1 MPTIPEEEIYSTMF
15 SSLKHPVRRKIL
27 RMLSENPLSFSQ
39 ILEELEISSSH
50 LTYHLE
56 SLGELLSKMEDGKY
70 KLSKF
75 GEASVN
81 TMKSVEEAPI
91 ARSKRLS
98 ALPFRWKSAVAI
110 LIIGILLLSS
120 FSVIQYT
127 SLNQLSRDQELL
139 KTTLD
144 QTQTENQQLLSWGT
158 GTDKAIA
165 FIRDVIQID
174 MTRYQASLLSNA
186 VQYRSD
192 LGGVLEEVLK
202 YSLTSSES
210 KIDIILRFRDNH
222 FSRYQL
228 YLDEGSPIYAQPQ
241 PTDALSASRVFLERY
256 QACTNDSYLGDMSS
270 LMLTANGTNSNGTTL
285 NHTKLQIT
293 STGNTNEVLLM
304 YTENSVDFS
313 AKSLRVVFQKN
324 MLTEFTD
331 GWFLLTVGST
341 QVNISQEQAIQ
352 IAQDYVK
359 NFAWDANGTQVSNFT
374 VLETGVS
381 VQFVPHPRDEALAL
395 IPYWYITL
403 SLDKTYPDNVNSI
416 AVGVWADTGKVAN
429 VQTLEG

>member
-1 MPTIPEEEIYSTMF
+1 MPSSEEEIYSTMF

-27 RMLSENPLSFSQ
+27 RMLSEKPLSFSQ

-91 ARSKRLS
+91 TRSKRLS
-98 ALPFRWKSAVAI
+98 ALPIRWKSLLAL
-110 LIIGILLLSS
+110 LIIGIVLLSS
-120 FSVIQYT
+120 FSLIQYV
-127 SLNQLSRDQELL
+127 SLNHLSEEQENLRAS
-139 KTTLD
+139 LD
-144 QTQTENQQLLSWGT
+144 QTQAENQQLLSWGT

-174 MTRYQASLLSNA
+174 MTRYQASLLSDT

-210 KIDIILRFRDNH
+210 RIDVVLRFRNNH

-228 YLDEGSPIYAQPQ
+228 YLDEGTPIYAQPQ
-241 PTDALSASRVFLERY
+241 PTDAIEASKALLERY
-256 QACTNDSYLGDMSS
+256 QTYTNEPYLQNMNN
-270 LMLTANGTNSNGTTL
+270 LITTSNGTTL
-285 NHTKLQIT
+285 NNTKLRIT
-293 STGNTNEVLLM
+293 SAGHSNEVLLM
-304 YTENSVDFS
+304 YTENNVDFS
-313 AKSLRVVFQKN
+313 AKSLRLVFQKSL
-324 MLTEFTD
+324 LTEFTD

-341 QVNISQEQAIQ
+341 QVNISQAQAIQ
-352 IAQDYVK
+352 IARDYVK
-359 NFAWDANGTQVSNFT
+359 NFTWDANGTQVSDFT
-374 VLETGVS
+374 VLETGVTA
-381 VQFVPHPRDEALAL
+381 QFVPHPRDEALAL
-395 IPYWYITL
+395 VPYWYITL
-403 SLDKTYPDNVNSI
+403 PLDKVYPPNVNSI
-416 AVGVWADTGKVAN
+416 AVGVWADTGEVAN
-429 VQTLEG
+429 VQTLSI